1 MIINF
6 HKIENYV
13 QKQNLNDLFVFG
25 FLSINWS
32 SLEKILEKNLRLLHS
47 FEQKISLERSR
58 VNCYQRCD
66 VKPITQMSFGATREE
81 RGKCEQAFKK
91 GSKGCL
97 GIYRPLYVTSILI
110 ILVETIRRTT
120 AS

>member
-1 MIINF
+1 
-6 HKIENYV
+6 
-13 QKQNLNDLFVFG
+13 
-25 FLSINWS
+25 
-32 SLEKILEKNLRLLHS
+32 
-47 FEQKISLERSR
+47 
-58 VNCYQRCD
+58 
-66 VKPITQMSFGATREE
+66 MSFGATREE

-97 GIYRPLYVTSILI
+97 GIYRALYVTSILI